1 MFLLLTLKKYW
12 ILQLCLAVDY
22 IFNDMIRK
30 ILMSAKNVYALKTYM
45 MFHII
50 TSLCDFIFSQS
61 EIEIGRGAKSP
72 SSIQKRGPKS
82 STKKDDF
89 IRLQILSNASYLN

>member
-1 MFLLLTLKKYW
+1 
-12 ILQLCLAVDY
+12 
-22 IFNDMIRK
+22 MIRK

>member
-61 EIEIGRGAKSP
+61 EIEIGRGRKKSLLHP
-72 SSIQKRGPKS
+72 KTRSKKLNQKG
-82 STKKDDF
+82 
-89 IRLQILSNASYLN
+89 

>member
-61 EIEIGRGAKSP
+61 EIEIGRGSKKSLLRP
-72 SSIQKRGPKS
+72 KTRSKKLNQKG
-82 STKKDDF
+82 
-89 IRLQILSNASYLN
+89 